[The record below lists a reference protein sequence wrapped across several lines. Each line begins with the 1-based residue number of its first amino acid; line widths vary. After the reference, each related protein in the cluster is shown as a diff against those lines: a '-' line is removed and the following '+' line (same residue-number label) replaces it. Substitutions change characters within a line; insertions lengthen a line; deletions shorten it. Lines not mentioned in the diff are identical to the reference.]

1 MLYFYL
7 LMEQTLSFNEILY
20 LRRIQM
26 GLSKRKFAKFLGIPS
41 LFYSYFEKGYVKP
54 SKKYIDRISKAL
66 DIDYNQYFEGLASY
80 PGELPEEETRFEKWY
95 KNLLAKLWVRIVFI
109 VLFLGSILTI
119 VFGFQKYN
127 HTMNHANEFYSEK
140 YIEFVNQ
147 TREKGTITFSLLHE
161 ITRPEIHTS
170 DDEKYVSISTST
182 EEYSIRSLTAYIN
195 YKDEN
200 SSLYYIVPNLASTS
214 LVQLNV
220 QYVDYPNLT
229 KYISSFSIEN
239 LKFAFNG
246 TISLEDGTSVD
257 ETSDTYKIV
266 KEKMLSHVD
275 DVNSDFTQMIKTT
288 LGMDYDFYSELLVDH
303 QKGATQNLM
312 TEILS
317 LGMGIIGIGLTGL
330 FLFAYL
336 YALFFGQKKKK
347 ATLNNNVIV
356 ENESVQVKTEKRV
369 FPEVKNDMRFFPFI
383 PETVFEIVGI
393 ILILFGS
400 IRVILNTYYLFFS
413 DGINEELYSKTS
425 SNFFLYFTIGMFLLY
440 FIDFDIFLNDRRSLR
455 NFFLYG
461 IIFFGLYSIECIL
474 LDYLSKTRGVITI
487 ASEYYIV
494 PNNFGTISCYFGI
507 MFFLFYN
514 PKWLNTK
521 KKTIIFRLCSIIPI
535 LWILISSLIF
545 QNYKNWHLDFNSWQI
560 YFFDS
565 ERPQFSFLCV
575 SYLIGLY
582 FMRLFVE
589 KKYGKKV
596 AKKIYN
602 GNKFYFCKNVLICL
616 IIGVIAIF
624 EFALRNSTTNIKGI
638 GRYWQI
644 VFLIPSLFF
653 YHPHL
658 GKRCKP
664 VDYLTLALYALFFCV
679 GYVFAAIIILAM
691 VIR

>member
-1 MLYFYL
+1 
-7 LMEQTLSFNEILY
+7 MEKSLSYNEILY
-20 LRRIQM
+20 LKRIEM
-26 GLSKRKFAKFLGIPS
+26 GLSKRKFAKFLGVPPF
-41 LFYSYFEKGYVKP
+41 FYGYYEKGYVKP
-54 SKKYIDRISKAL
+54 SKKYIDHISKAL
-66 DIDYNQYFEGLASY
+66 NIDYSEYLEGLSSY
-80 PGELPEEETRFEKWY
+80 PAELPEVETKFEKWY
-95 KNLLAKLWVRIVFI
+95 KNILSKLWVRIAFI
-109 VLFLGSILTI
+109 VLFIGSILTI

-127 HTMNHANEFYSEK
+127 YTMNHASEFYCEK

-147 TREKGTITFSLLHE
+147 TREKGSITFSLLHE
-161 ITRPEIHTS
+161 MTRPEIHTS
-170 DDEKYVSISTST
+170 DDTKYVSISTST
-182 EEYSIRSLTAYIN
+182 EEHSIRSFTAYID
-195 YKDEN
+195 YKEEN
-200 SSLYYIVPNLASTS
+200 GSVYYIVPNLATTS
-214 LVQLNV
+214 LVRLNV
-220 QYVDYPNLT
+220 QYVNYTTLQ
-229 KYISSFSIEN
+229 KYISYFDIANS
-239 LKFAFNG
+239 KFTFNG
-246 TISLEDGTSVD
+246 TITLEDGSTVD
-257 ETSDTYKIV
+257 EQSDEYKIA

-275 DVNSDFTQMIKTT
+275 NVNTDFTQMIKTT

-303 QKGATQNLM
+303 QKGATENLM
-312 TEILS
+312 TEVVS

-347 ATLNNNVIV
+347 ATLVLENKV
-356 ENESVQVKTEKRV
+356 ENEVAPPKEEKRV
-369 FPEVKNDMRFFPFI
+369 FQQVKKDMRFFPFI

-393 ILILFGS
+393 ILIFFGS

-413 DGINEELYSKTS
+413 EGINEELYSKTS
-425 SNFFLYFTIGMFLLY
+425 SSFFLYFTIGMFLLY
-440 FIDFDIFLNDRRSLR
+440 FIDFDIFLDDRRSLR

-461 IIFFGLYSIECIL
+461 IIFFGLYSIECVL

-494 PNNFGTISCYFGI
+494 PNNFGTISCYFGL

-521 KKTIIFRLCSIIPI
+521 KKTVIFRLCSILPI
-535 LWILISSLIF
+535 LWIFISSLIF
-545 QNYKNWHLDFNSWQI
+545 QNYKNWKLDFNSWQI

-582 FMRLFVE
+582 FMRLFVA
-589 KKYGKKV
+589 KKYGKEA

-624 EFALRNSTTNIKGI
+624 EFVFRNSTTNIKGI

-679 GYVFAAIIILAM
+679 GYIFAAFLIIAM